1 MSDPGY
7 REFHWLERGE
17 GEPLLLLHGL
27 MGRMDHWEGVLED
40 LGDVCR
46 PIALT
51 LPILDAVLREASIP
65 ELARFALDF
74 LDALEIPRAV
84 IGGNSLG
91 GHVALALALA
101 APARVSG
108 LVLTGSSG
116 LLERTFGGG
125 IPRRPTADYVRRK
138 MEEVVFDS
146 TLVTPEWVESMREIV
161 TTPFSALRVLRF
173 ARAARR
179 HNVEDRLADIRVP
192 TLLVWG
198 SDDRITPPEVAR
210 RFRARLPDARLVF
223 LPACGHAPMLEQP
236 QAFAEAVEEWL
247 LATRSRREQAFRTG
261 WAPRA

>member
-1 MSDPGY
+1 
-7 REFHWLERGE
+7 
-17 GEPLLLLHGL
+17 
-27 MGRMDHWEGVLED
+27 MDHWEGVLEV

-46 PIALT
+46 PIAPA
-51 LPILDAVLREASIP
+51 LPILDSELRESSIP
-65 ELARFALDF
+65 ELVRFVRAF

-101 APARVSG
+101 EPARVSG

-116 LLERTFGGG
+116 LFERSFTRGV
-125 IPRRPTADYVRRK
+125 PRRPSSDYVRQK

-146 TLVTPEWVESMREIV
+146 TLVTPEWVESVREIV
-161 TTPFSALRVLRF
+161 TTPFSLLRVLRF

-179 HNVEDRLADIRVP
+179 HNVEARLAEIRLP

-198 SDDRITPPEVAR
+198 RDDRITPPDVAR
-210 RFRARLPDARLVF
+210 RFLSLLPDARLVF

-236 QAFAEAVEEWL
+236 EAFAATVEDWL
-247 LATRSRREQAFRTG
+247 LATRPCRHRAAQPAG
-261 WAPRA
+261 GPR

>member
-1 MSDPGY
+1 MSDLGY

-27 MGRMDHWEGVLED
+27 MGRMDHWEGVLEV

-46 PIALT
+46 PIAPA

-74 LDALEIPRAV
+74 LDVLEIPRAV

-91 GHVALALALA
+91 GHVALAVALA
-101 APARVSG
+101 EPARVSG

-116 LLERTFGGG
+116 LLERGFSGG
-125 IPRRPTADYVRRK
+125 IPRRPTSDYVRQK

-146 TLVTPEWVESMREIV
+146 TLVTPEWVESVREIV

-179 HNVEDRLADIRVP
+179 HSVEDQLADVRVP
-192 TLLVWG
+192 ALLVWG
-198 SDDRITPPEVAR
+198 RNDRITPPDVAR
-210 RFRARLPDARLVF
+210 RFRSRLPDARLVF

-236 QAFAEAVEEWL
+236 QAFAATVEEWL
-247 LATRSRREQAFRTG
+247 LATRPRRERAAQPAG
-261 WAPRA
+261 SPR